1 VIKKKQKSKR
11 LEKLR
16 LHTRFSPHNNNNN
29 NSNVIYLVHFAF
41 LSN

>member
-29 NSNVIYLVHFAF
+29 VIYLVHFAF